1 VERFFEALFARDPSG
16 RSWLPA
22 LLAATPHGR
31 AALGE
36 LVDDPGLIEIP
47 LAVRGAD
54 GRLACFG
61 YPAAPS
67 RALLSW
73 YLDHPDELTWP
84 AGAQPSET
92 AERLRRALVDDDP
105 PGTRAKAQ
113 DRAKDLL
120 PGASPFS
127 TDWWRF
133 EDTAKLDCALLTDRL
148 VLTIETDPLSPATP
162 WYPART
168 RLIRDLEAARRM
180 AKDRRFATLVLSDD
194 SPPDTIDEQLADGA
208 PYLGESERDKL
219 RDAYLGSLTWAQA
232 RAAVGLAD

>member
-1 VERFFEALFARDPSG
+1 MERFFEALFARDPSG

-22 LLAATPHGR
+22 LLAAAPHGP
-31 AALGE
+31 AALEE
-36 LVDDPGLIEIP
+36 LVEDPGLIEIP
-47 LAVRGAD
+47 QAVRGAD

-120 PGASPFS
+120 PAASPFS

-133 EDTAKLDCALLTDRL
+133 EDTAKLDCTLLTDRL

-168 RLIRDLEAARRM
+168 RLIRDLEAARRS
-180 AKDRRFATLVLSDD
+180 ATDRRFATLVLSDH
-194 SPPDTIDEQLADGA
+194 PLPDLTGEQLADGA
-208 PYLGESERDKL
+208 PHLGESERDEL
-219 RDAYLGSLTWAQA
+219 RDAYLGALTWAQA